1 MSGSLRIAGKKPVTV
16 VQNQGLYAC
25 INTIR
30 AVGLDASLLIVFLV
44 GQFGREFANFGQDP
58 SLAERV
64 SAAQASAS
72 WKDFGSSG
80 ISAGQSFS

>member
-1 MSGSLRIAGKKPVTV
+1 MA
-16 VQNQGLYAC
+16 
-25 INTIR
+25 
-30 AVGLDASLLIVFLV
+30 LDASLPIVFLV
-44 GQFGREFANFGQDP
+44 GQFGREFVNFGQDP

-72 WKDFGSSG
+72 WEDFGSSD